1 MRERSATLLIL
12 RVRKNAPPSRLSLNS
27 RAGHASLL
35 ASDGKDRIGYSAIYV
50 GQEGFSCLGGISD
63 VTNPLKGLEE
73 RLGIYLV
80 AQAYEDVYL

>member
-1 MRERSATLLIL
+1 MRESSAALLIL

-63 VTNPLKGLEE
+63 VTKKVSKNGW
-73 RLGIYLV
+73 GFT
-80 AQAYEDVYL
+80 